1 MKVELTDSF
10 LPLGSLLRLKEVE
23 NEERLYMIV
32 ARAIAKS
39 DEDTIISRYR
49 VVVHPYGN
57 VSTQELVT
65 IHSGQIVEVL
75 FKGYEDE
82 ADKRFLEELVER
94 MTNASAVKKAT
105 EEVEETVEVEPVNV
119 EEVVED
125 PFYKFRE

>member
-1 MKVELTDSF
+1 MNVEMMESF

-23 NEERLYMIV
+23 NEEHLYMIV

-49 VVVHPYGN
+49 VVIHPYGN

-75 FKGYEDE
+75 FKGYEDD
-82 ADKRFLEELVER
+82 ADKLFLEDLVER
-94 MTNASAVKKAT
+94 MTNAPVVNKAI
-105 EEVEETVEVEPVNV
+105 EEVEETVQVEPVEV
-119 EEVVED
+119 EDRKED
-125 PFYKFRE
+125 PFHKFRE